1 MRLYHDSEYLSKSD
15 IYINHLV
22 HTDALLEHMH
32 EFVEIFYCIGGTG
45 IQVINAVSFP
55 IVSGGFY
62 LINPYVP
69 HQISTF
75 SLTEH
80 YDIIIRKSLWDNNPV
95 CREFEQK
102 LTGANA
108 VYFSPY
114 DHQRATALI
123 VMMEEEINLNQPGP
137 AVLEHL
143 LEVFICLAGRS
154 GIGSKESAEI
164 SRRVSRPQIIDYV
177 NKHCCEDITLK
188 GIARLY
194 GYNSS
199 YLSRYFREM
208 CDMTFSE
215 YLNRLRINRA
225 KSLLKVTHFKV
236 GEISRMIGYKGN
248 SQLYITFSK
257 ECGMSPSQY
266 RAEYHKAK
274 IKNNIEEEG
283 APAEVLPDDS
293 FKKPDN

>member
-1 MRLYHDSEYLSKSD
+1 
-15 IYINHLV
+15 
-22 HTDALLEHMH
+22 MH

-45 IQVINAVSFP
+45 IQEISGVSYP
-55 IVSGGFY
+55 VVSGGFY
-62 LINPYVP
+62 LIDPHVP

-80 YDIIIRKSLWDNNPV
+80 YDIIVRKSLWDNNPV
-95 CREFEQK
+95 CREFGQK
-102 LTGANA
+102 LDGTHA

-114 DHQRATALI
+114 DHQRASALI
-123 VMMEEEINLNQPGP
+123 VMMEEESNLSQPSP
-137 AVLEHL
+137 AVLLHL
-143 LEVFICLAGRS
+143 FEVLISLAGRS
-154 GIGSKESAEI
+154 GMGSKESAEI

-188 GIARLY
+188 GIALLY

-199 YLSRYFREM
+199 YLSRYFSEM
-208 CDMTFSE
+208 CGMTFSE

-257 ECGMSPSQY
+257 ECGMSPSRF
-266 RAEYHKAK
+266 RAEYHKSK

-283 APAEVLPDDS
+283 AQADLLPDDS
-293 FKKPDN
+293 PDKKSGKPVKQERR